1 MTAGPFEPASIP
13 GTEGGTEPFFSP
25 DGRWMAFFNQSD
37 STLKRM
43 PALGGA
49 PQTICKVDGPGRGGT
64 WGLDDQIVFSTANSK
79 GLMRVSA
86 AGGEPQVLTRADT
99 SNDEMGHFWPEVLP
113 GGRGVLFTAWTGT
126 PERSRIAVLATSD
139 DHVST
144 LVAGGTY
151 PRYAP
156 SGHLLFALA
165 GTLRAVR
172 FDPARLALVGEP
184 ALVLDDLAVGP
195 SGGANYAIGT
205 DGSLAYATGRERP
218 DTRMLVWVDRQGRQ
232 DALNVPPQP
241 YVQARVSP
249 DGTKLAL
256 DIRDQHSDIWIW
268 DLTKETMQNL
278 TSDPGKIACPN
289 GRLIAA
295 MLPSCQGATVERRAS
310 SDSGPTGQDRQR
322 ESTPARVRKFP
333 CPSLPTGSV

>member
-1 MTAGPFEPASIP
+1 
-13 GTEGGTEPFFSP
+13 
-25 DGRWMAFFNQSD
+25 MAFFNQSD

-165 GTLRAVR
+165 GTLRAVPIR
-172 FDPARLALVGEP
+172 SRRDWPSSANPHSCLTISRLG
-184 ALVLDDLAVGP
+184 LAAERTTRSVRTAPWPTRRGVSGP
-195 SGGANYAIGT
+195 ILACWSG
-205 DGSLAYATGRERP
+205 STGRVGRTPSMSTTTLRP
-218 DTRMLVWVDRQGRQ
+218 
-232 DALNVPPQP
+232 
-241 YVQARVSP
+241 ARVSP

-278 TSDPGKIACPN
+278 TSDPGKIAC
-289 GRLIAA
+289 RMDA
-295 MLPSCQGATVERRAS
+295 
-310 SDSGPTGQDRQR
+310 
-322 ESTPARVRKFP
+322 
-333 CPSLPTGSV
+333 